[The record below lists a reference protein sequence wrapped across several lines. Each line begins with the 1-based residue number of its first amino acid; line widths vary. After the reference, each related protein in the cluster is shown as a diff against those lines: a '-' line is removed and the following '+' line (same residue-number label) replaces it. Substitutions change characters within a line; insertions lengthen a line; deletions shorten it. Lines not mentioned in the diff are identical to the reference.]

1 MSVNNEIKRTSR
13 STETRVKKDIK
24 KNPWTPPSNLD
35 APRAPAGYK
44 HRWLRAEAG
53 GFLDTANMSKKLREG
68 YELVRSEELTAQIG
82 DHEYPVI
89 ADGKHA
95 GVIGVGG
102 LLLARIPE
110 EIVESRS
117 EYFQGRTSDQQKAVD
132 NDLMKEQRP
141 EMPINIDRQSR
152 VTFGGSKKK

>member
-13 STETRVKKDIK
+13 STETRVKRDMK

-35 APRAPAGYK
+35 APRAPDGYH

-68 YELVRSEELTAQIG
+68 YELVRAEELAEQIG
-82 DHEYPVI
+82 EHDYPVI
-89 ADGKHA
+89 ADGKYT

-102 LLLARIPE
+102 LVLARIPE
-110 EIVESRS
+110 EIVESRT
-117 EYFQGRTSDQQKAVD
+117 EYFQGRSSEQQKAVD